1 MNVGNFIYAD
11 TYVAF
16 PEYKF
21 PSFLTQIEFSTA
33 ITNALSVQE
42 MYPLETEWTKNAVA
56 NNKNIFV
63 FQDVM
68 NILLLI
74 AF

>member
-42 MYPLETEWTKNAVA
+42 MYPLETE
-56 NNKNIFV
+56 
-63 FQDVM
+63 
-68 NILLLI
+68 
-74 AF
+74 